1 MAERDAGKAHRD
13 LRIADAADQEAGAAG
28 IVVGARHADL
38 VGQRRDFVEEGR
50 QFDRLR
56 AIVERRH
63 KFDRFADVRKI
74 GSKLLLPTSVEHGE
88 SYCKAGEEETG
99 ARRTGIESAAW
110 REKGG
115 EYV

>member
-1 MAERDAGKAHRD
+1 MRISDWSSDVCSSDLERDAGKAHRD

-74 GSKLLLPTSVEHGE
+74 GSRSEEHTSELQSLMRI
-88 SYCKAGEEETG
+88 SYAVFCLK
-99 ARRTGIESAAW
+99 
-110 REKGG
+110 KKKK
-115 EYV
+115 